1 MNALLINEY
10 ILPKDLVC
18 VVRKSQ
24 SCVCALPSA
33 SSWDDNDQCK
43 CRISQY
49 WELIKLAIN
58 INTCS

>member
-1 MNALLINEY
+1 MNDLLVNEY

-18 VVRKSQ
+18 VVHKSQ

-49 WELIKLAIN
+49 WELIK
-58 INTCS
+58 